1 MSLPPFFSYKIMS
14 KVKTYGIHGVV
25 ERVIAARL
33 GKATMN
39 ITFSGGIMDSS
50 GVRPATFTSNKV
62 VEQYVVENHPMFKNG
77 SIKVISEIDLEPKEE
92 TAKTEKVEEVKTLQQ
107 ARQFLMDMGVPMEE
121 LQSKA
126 KVLEVAKEK
135 GITFPNL

>member
-1 MSLPPFFSYKIMS
+1 MRKEYAIK
-14 KVKTYGIHGVV
+14 GIV
-25 ERVIAARL
+25 ERFISVPL
-33 GKATMN
+33 GKGSIIIHFEGGA
-39 ITFSGGIMDSS
+39 IDSALRRDATFS
-50 GVRPATFTSNKV
+50 TSNP
-62 VEQYVVENHPMFKNG
+62 VEQAIVERLPEFKKG
-77 SIKVISEIDLEPKEE
+77 VIKLVRTIGEPKSVEKE
-92 TAKTEKVEEVKTLQQ
+92 DAPEAKVKTLQQ

>member
-1 MSLPPFFSYKIMS
+1 MS

-50 GVRPATFTSNKV
+50 GVRPATFTTNKV

-77 SIKVISEIDLEPKEE
+77 PIKVISEIDLEPKKE

>member
-1 MSLPPFFSYKIMS
+1 MS

-50 GVRPATFTSNKV
+50 GVRPATFTTNKV

-77 SIKVISEIDLEPKEE
+77 SIKVISEIDLEPKKE